1 MTEVPQETAEVLL
14 EKAKRLTR
22 QAQRKLLLDPEDYP
36 GAIEDQREAVRLVQ
50 GALGGLEADS
60 SASADERKECAHR
73 LADYWGRLG
82 GIYRRADMVPEGIE
96 AYGHGKEIEG
106 RYQLDDSYNRI
117 NWIVLTLLQDPGKLG
132 ALEKEINEA
141 IDLIQAQVQGP
152 RRDQWWAWADLGLVC
167 QLGGRPRE
175 SGVAYE
181 HFRQAGARPTDYK
194 SVLPVLEQL
203 RATFEPSDLDLATR
217 LGETIRTLEAEEG
230 GA

>member
-167 QLGGRPRE
+167 QLGGRVRE
-175 SGVAYE
+175 ARGAYE
-181 HFRQAGARPTDYK
+181 HFQQAGARPVDYK
-194 SVLPVLEQL
+194 SVLDVLESLSARFQ
-203 RATFEPSDLDLATR
+203 PSAPELSAR
-217 LGETIRTLEAEEG
+217 LGETVQTLQASIG